1 MIERIRRSLQ
11 RYSPGDPRTEGSLSV
26 RVASRLIA
34 LTPTKDRHRTT
45 DWVEGTYPGRQY
57 PEAAAMPRSLTTLHS
72 IQERLVDG
80 VRTITVRP
88 RKGATRLHIIYTHG
102 GVYINEL
109 SRPHW
114 WIVAEL
120 IRRTGATVTVPLYR
134 LAPESTYREVFP
146 YLTSVYREV
155 LLTSDADD
163 VVLAGDSAGGGLA
176 IAQCW
181 AFTGAG
187 LPMPSR
193 IIAFSPW
200 LDVTGTNPDVP
211 RYEKID
217 PMLSVPGAVRAG
229 SWWAGGDDPRTPLV
243 SPACAPADMLGS
255 LPPIRIYQGT
265 RDVCM
270 PDAVVFRDRALEAG
284 ADVVLR
290 EYPGAFHVFP
300 GLPWLPESRAAYA
313 DLADWLGRPA
323 LP

>member
-1 MIERIRRSLQ
+1 MRL
-11 RYSPGDPRTEGSLSV
+11 
-26 RVASRLIA
+26 ASRVIA

-45 DWVEGTYPGRQY
+45 DWVESTYPGREY
-57 PEAAAMPRSLTTLHS
+57 PEPAAMPRSLAKAHS
-72 IQERLVDG
+72 IQDRLVDG
-80 VRTITVRP
+80 IRTITVRP

-120 IRRTGATVTVPLYR
+120 MRRTGATVTVPLYR
-134 LAPESTYREVFP
+134 LAPESTYREVYP
-146 YLTSVYREV
+146 YLTAVYRGV
-155 LLTSDADD
+155 LQTSDAAD

-176 IAQCW
+176 VAQCW
-181 AFTGAG
+181 AFADAG
-187 LPMPSR
+187 LPAPSK
-193 IIAFSPW
+193 ILAISPW
-200 LDVTGTNPDVP
+200 LDVTGTHPDVP
-211 RYEKID
+211 RYERID
-217 PMLSVPGAVRAG
+217 AMLSVPGAIRAG

-243 SPACAPADMLGS
+243 SPASAPAEMLGS
-255 LPPIRIYQGT
+255 LPPTRIYQGT
-265 RDVCM
+265 RDVCL
-270 PDAVVFRDRALEAG
+270 PDAVLFRDRAREAG